1 MRYAE
6 LIKEVF
12 DNKRGILSYQVKFF
26 PDNPERSFTVDFAFV
41 KRKKT
46 AKRREFK
53 SLPDLKPIAV
63 FEKVVLDK
71 RGTFEVF
78 VVDVV
83 EYYKI
88 RDVYIVV
95 FYPAQKD
102 KDYLLLI
109 NGQKTS
115 IPNPK
120 TVMMSYEYDN
130 EMLKWRLQLNEKL
143 NKILNGEIE
152 LEYWKAV
159 YPKLIYID
167 PTLEIN

>member
-1 MRYAE
+1 MRYNE
-6 LIKEVF
+6 LLNEKF
-12 DNKRGILSYQVKFF
+12 DSRLGVLNYQVKFF
-26 PDNPERSFTVDFAFV
+26 PDNPEKSFTVDFTIV
-41 KRKKT
+41 RRKKT

-53 SLPDLKPIAV
+53 NLPDLKPVAV

-71 RGTFEVF
+71 RGTFEVS
-78 VVDVV
+78 VVDVI

-88 RDVYIVV
+88 RDVYVV
-95 FYPAQKD
+95 LYYPAKRD

-109 NGQKTS
+109 NGQKIS

-120 TVMMSYEYDN
+120 TVMISYEYNDG
-130 EMLKWRLQLNEKL
+130 MLIWRLQLSEKL

-159 YPKLIYID
+159 YPKLID
-167 PTLEIN
+167 LVS